1 MFGAYSLHLCFS
13 FGSLTVRS
21 HFANEKKLLQ
31 SNVPLHCGMHT
42 HTREHA
48 HAPTKEQEGET
59 LPYFSYNEILA
70 EIIVPET
77 ENLLGSLSKQS
88 VTVSWRKTSDH
99 EN

>member
-1 MFGAYSLHLCFS
+1 
-13 FGSLTVRS
+13 
-21 HFANEKKLLQ
+21 
-31 SNVPLHCGMHT
+31 MHT
-42 HTREHA
+42 CTREHA
-48 HAPTKEQEGET
+48 PNRTKEQERKI

-88 VTVSWRKTSDH
+88 VTVSWRKTSDC